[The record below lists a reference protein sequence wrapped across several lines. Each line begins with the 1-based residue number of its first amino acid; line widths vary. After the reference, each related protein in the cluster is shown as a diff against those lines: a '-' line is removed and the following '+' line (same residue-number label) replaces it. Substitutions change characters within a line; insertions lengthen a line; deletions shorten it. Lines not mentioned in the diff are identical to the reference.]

1 MVSAKYQ
8 YKSTIDIHMSPSLL
22 NLCVHFFICLFRLR
36 YKLHSVPGTA
46 IRCCG
51 GRGAQWGFPW
61 IKHRNKSTPRNSQ
74 CPTGLYPAPSSS
86 PSSSPQHSPY
96 SDLLSPW
103 TPFAC
108 FWGFFR
114 WNPTGG
120 YLLCLHLWLMVL
132 CLWGPS
138 KLLHVSVAPFLL
150 LRGSHWL
157 STPERVVFF
166 HSPVDVG
173 GFWFFGSVTHE
184 YSCPCLWVDMAIP
197 SFG

>member
-1 MVSAKYQ
+1 M
-8 YKSTIDIHMSPSLL
+8 
-22 NLCVHFFICLFRLR
+22 FFICLFWLR
-36 YKLHSVPGTA
+36 YKLHSAPGTA

-61 IKHRNKSTPRNSQ
+61 IKHGCKSTLRNSQ
-74 CPTGLYPAPSSS
+74 CPTGLHPAPSSS
-86 PSSSPQHSPY
+86 PSPSPQRSRY

-114 WNPTGG
+114 WNHTGG

-132 CLWGPS
+132 CLWGSS

-150 LRGSHWL
+150 LQGSHWL
-157 STPERVVFF
+157 NTPRSVVFF

-173 GFWFFGSVTHE
+173 GF
-184 YSCPCLWVDMAIP
+184 
-197 SFG
+197 